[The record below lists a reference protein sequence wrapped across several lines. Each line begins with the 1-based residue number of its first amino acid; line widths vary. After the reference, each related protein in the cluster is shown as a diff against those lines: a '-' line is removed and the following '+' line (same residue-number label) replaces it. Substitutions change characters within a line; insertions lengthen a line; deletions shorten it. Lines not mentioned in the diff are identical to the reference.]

1 MYIPSIPMP
10 ESGELEVLPPP
21 SVTSEIVSGRRRVAL
36 QLDFDFTCGKTD
48 DFHHLPKRCRLDSM
62 NYSISGSA
70 LKQQNTNTESL
81 KARTIQ
87 PQELDTKLRKSKSML
102 LVDCRPFVS
111 YNIAHING
119 ALNVNCSDR
128 FNRKRLQQG
137 KATIVDLV
145 TSRDGKDMFKR
156 RGSKDIILY
165 DDHTKD
171 IHQLSPETS
180 MHIVLASLLREGRE
194 AYILKGGIEEFR
206 TQCSDDHI
214 NTQESRPLYSPTTP
228 IIEPQIE
235 TATASEILPFL
246 YLGNERDASN
256 LQRLRELNISHI
268 LNITSNIPKY
278 FENQGIKYKRL
289 PASDSG
295 CQNLRQYF
303 DEAIQFI
310 DEARADGGKILV
322 HCQAGVSRSA
332 TATIAYILKHS
343 KMNVME
349 AYRHVKNKRVI
360 IAPNFNFMGQL
371 MEFEQCLNQGQVQ
384 RILQPNIPEIECDV

>member
-1 MYIPSIPMP
+1 MHITFSMP
-10 ESGELEVLPPP
+10 ESGDLEVLPPP
-21 SVTSEIVSGRRRVAL
+21 AVTSELVSGRRRVAL
-36 QLDFDFTCGKTD
+36 RLDLSTFDFTCGKSD
-48 DFHHLPKRCRLDSM
+48 DFHLPKRCKLESM
-62 NYSISGSA
+62 NYSLDSCA
-70 LKQQNTNTESL
+70 LKQQNTNSEAL

-87 PQELDTKLRKSKSML
+87 PQELVTKLKKSKAVL

-119 ALNVNCSDR
+119 AVNVNCSDR

-137 KATIVDLV
+137 KASLVDLV
-145 TSRDGKDMFKR
+145 TSKDGKDLFKR

-194 AYILKGGIEEFR
+194 AYVLKGGIEEFR

-256 LQRLRELNISHI
+256 LQRLRELNITHI

-289 PASDSG
+289 AASDSG
-295 CQNLRQYF
+295 CQNLKQYF
-303 DEAIQFI
+303 EEAVQFI
-310 DEARADGGKILV
+310 GKCQIVSFLTIL
-322 HCQAGVSRSA
+322 
-332 TATIAYILKHS
+332 
-343 KMNVME
+343 
-349 AYRHVKNKRVI
+349 
-360 IAPNFNFMGQL
+360 
-371 MEFEQCLNQGQVQ
+371 
-384 RILQPNIPEIECDV
+384 

>member
-194 AYILKGGIEEFR
+194 AYILKGI
-206 TQCSDDHI
+206 
-214 NTQESRPLYSPTTP
+214 LYSS
-228 IIEPQIE
+228 IIYICMKL
-235 TATASEILPFL
+235 TVVYLFSKLCILLLKMLFSKHI
-246 YLGNERDASN
+246 YTSLGHVG
-256 LQRLRELNISHI
+256 ELMHLS
-268 LNITSNIPKY
+268 L
-278 FENQGIKYKRL
+278 
-289 PASDSG
+289 
-295 CQNLRQYF
+295 
-303 DEAIQFI
+303 AI
-310 DEARADGGKILV
+310 
-322 HCQAGVSRSA
+322 
-332 TATIAYILKHS
+332 
-343 KMNVME
+343 
-349 AYRHVKNKRVI
+349 
-360 IAPNFNFMGQL
+360 
-371 MEFEQCLNQGQVQ
+371 
-384 RILQPNIPEIECDV
+384 

>member
-1 MYIPSIPMP
+1 MP
-10 ESGELEVLPPP
+10 ESGDLEVLPPP
-21 SVTSEIVSGRRRVAL
+21 SVTSELVSGRRRVAL
-36 QLDFDFTCGKTD
+36 RLDLASIADITCGNTD
-48 DFHHLPKRCRLDSM
+48 DFHLPKRCKLESM
-62 NYSISGSA
+62 NYSLSNGA
-70 LKQQNTNTESL
+70 FKQQITNSESL

-87 PQELDTKLRKSKSML
+87 PQELVTKLRKSKSML

-119 ALNVNCSDR
+119 AVNVNCSDR

-137 KATIVDLV
+137 KASLVDLV
-145 TSRDGKDMFKR
+145 TSKDGKDLFKR

-194 AYILKGGIEEFR
+194 AYVLKGGLEEFR

-268 LNITSNIPKY
+268 LNITSHIPKY

-310 DEARADGGKILV
+310 DEAKADGGKILV

-332 TATIAYILKHS
+332 TVTIAYILKHS
-343 KMNVME
+343 KMTVME

-371 MEFEQCLNQGQVQ
+371 MEFEQCLNLGQVQ
-384 RILQPNIPEIECDV
+384 RILQPKLLGIESGV

>member
-1 MYIPSIPMP
+1 MP

-21 SVTSEIVSGRRRVAL
+21 SVTSDLVSGRRRVAL

-194 AYILKGGIEEFR
+194 AYILKGIY
-206 TQCSDDHI
+206 
-214 NTQESRPLYSPTTP
+214 YSSN
-228 IIEPQIE
+228 IYMH
-235 TATASEILPFL
+235 EILV
-246 YLGNERDASN
+246 Y
-256 LQRLRELNISHI
+256 I
-268 LNITSNIPKY
+268 
-278 FENQGIKYKRL
+278 
-289 PASDSG
+289 
-295 CQNLRQYF
+295 
-303 DEAIQFI
+303 
-310 DEARADGGKILV
+310 
-322 HCQAGVSRSA
+322 
-332 TATIAYILKHS
+332 YILFS
-343 KMNVME
+343 KLSYV
-349 AYRHVKNKRVI
+349 YYYLRCFLVNKYTSL
-360 IAPNFNFMGQL
+360 GEL
-371 MEFEQCLNQGQVQ
+371 MLLLHWSLAMYLSEV
-384 RILQPNIPEIECDV
+384 